1 MTLSVFISS
10 KRSNKSS
17 IIFKPSRKIAHVG
30 RAVASIAAVFKTS
43 EPIQFIKLID
53 TDDDMQPEKKK
64 REHRKIVYLFFL
76 LCEKWTSRR
85 QSSVKVDF
93 GAQSGDSFKWPR
105 PGILPAW
112 KTMTFLFFIQF
123 KLIPFYDII
132 LWDLNWYRHC
142 TCSRLFF
149 FFNFFSASH
158 AFLSFSVHCV
168 RHNKLIP
175 SSISFG
181 SLSCSPFS
189 NAGIIII
196 TRNKKKPWQT
206 AREREKS
213 LFLLKF
219 PKDQTKR
226 YI

>member
-142 TCSRLFF
+142 TCSQLFF
-149 FFNFFSASH
+149 SLTSSLRLMRFFL
-158 AFLSFSVHCV
+158 FLSIVSVTTSWFPHQLALALFRV
-168 RHNKLIP
+168 R
-175 SSISFG
+175 
-181 SLSCSPFS
+181 LSQMR
-189 NAGIIII
+189 G
-196 TRNKKKPWQT
+196 
-206 AREREKS
+206 
-213 LFLLKF
+213 
-219 PKDQTKR
+219 
-226 YI
+226 